1 MLNPYGEPVTGRGSV
16 EMGLQRSQNH
26 LGARAALIVV
36 GDIHPQHLAVGVHEQ
51 GSRYRQRFDLIPGI
65 ARMGPLISQPE
76 RVCHPECSVREH
88 GGLQPVNAS
97 ARADLFGVIGA
108 DGEHLNAAL
117 IELVPQFFP
126 SP

>member
-1 MLNPYGEPVTGRGSV
+1 
-16 EMGLQRSQNH
+16 MGLQCSQNY
-26 LGARAALIVV
+26 LGAGAALVV
-36 GDIHPQHLAVGVHEQ
+36 LGDIHPQHLAVGVHEQ

-65 ARMGPLISQPE
+65 TRMSPLISQPE
-76 RVCHPECSVREH
+76 RVRHRECSVGEH

-97 ARADLFGVIGA
+97 ARADFFRVIGA

-117 IELVPQFFP
+117 IELVPKFFP